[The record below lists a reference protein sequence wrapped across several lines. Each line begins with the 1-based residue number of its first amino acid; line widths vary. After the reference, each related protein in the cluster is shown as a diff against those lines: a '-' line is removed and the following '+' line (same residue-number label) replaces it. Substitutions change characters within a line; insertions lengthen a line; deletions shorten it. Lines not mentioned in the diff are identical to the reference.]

1 MRNLILALL
10 VIAGGILVYKYFV
23 EPENGRA
30 TAAAAADPA
39 RRFQEI
45 VDQGQASAAEIGM
58 LCERYPQL
66 AQRYL
71 PNSLVRL
78 DGNIRNVHLTGV
90 GHNVLE
96 MQLDTAGKKPVCLR
110 LDLQKYNNLTVNN
123 EEAKRARYEIVG
135 YEVLMILR
143 PKPNQR
149 VDSEDSE
156 SSGKVIYRVGQKVSE
171 RGRFTGLGVAE
182 VHFNAE

>member
-10 VIAGGILVYKYFV
+10 VIAGGILIYKYFM
-23 EPENGRA
+23 EPETAHQAA
-30 TAAAAADPA
+30 TAADPS

-45 VDQGQASAAEIGM
+45 VDQGQASAAEMGI

-71 PNSLVRL
+71 PDSLIRL
-78 DGNIRNVHLTGV
+78 DGNIRNFHLTGV

-96 MQLDTAGKKPVCLR
+96 MQLDTAGRKPVCLR
-110 LDLQKYNNLTVNN
+110 LDLQKYNNLTVTNA
-123 EEAKRARYEIVG
+123 EARRARYEIVG

-143 PKPNQR
+143 PKANQR
-149 VDSEDSE
+149 VDWDSSEAN
-156 SSGKVIYRVGQKVSE
+156 GKVIYRVGQKVSE

-182 VHFNAE
+182 VVFNAE